1 MLRRILAATM
11 RDIKSG
17 IRDSMI
23 IYILIAPI
31 LIALIMRAFI
41 PAAGSS
47 VINVAV
53 IEGTDPAFVE
63 MLKEHGRVEVLNDR
77 ADIIKRVE
85 ATDDIFGLIAE
96 DDQIEIIAGGNEMT
110 GGLELVKSVIGSWQ
124 NPGLEVPAEV
134 EISDMDWQ
142 LSPLGQYGS
151 NFLVVFMSVFGG
163 IVVMLNL
170 VEEKQY
176 KTLAAVNV
184 SPVRRWEYV
193 AGKSIP
199 GIILPI
205 FHSFITLL
213 ILGFTNINYWQ
224 VAAVTISIAL
234 ISLIIGFVIGIYQS
248 EPIGAV
254 SSMKITFLP
263 IIGSIFGAIFLAE
276 KWHPLL
282 YWSPFYWAFK
292 SVDQI
297 ILGRAKWSEIW
308 LNNGII
314 LLITV
319 LVFLVMQKRIRRGMI
334 ST

>member
-1 MLRRILAATM
+1 MAITM

-31 LIALIMRAFI
+31 LIAFILRAFI
-41 PAAGSS
+41 PAAGSN
-47 VINVAV
+47 VINVV
-53 IEGTDPAFVE
+53 VVEGTDSAFVE
-63 MLKEHGRVEVLNDR
+63 MLKDHGRVEILSDR
-77 ADIIKRVE
+77 EDIVRRVE
-85 ATDDIFGLIAE
+85 ATDDIFGLVTVG
-96 DDQIEIIAGGNEMT
+96 DQIEIIAGGNEMS
-110 GGLELVKSVIGSWQ
+110 GSLDLVRSVIGSWQ
-124 NPGLEVPAEV
+124 NPDLEAPADV
-134 EISDMDWQ
+134 VISDMDWQ
-142 LSPLGQYGS
+142 LSPLGQFGS

-176 KTLAAVNV
+176 NTLTAVNV

-199 GIILPI
+199 GIILPV

-213 ILGFTNINYWQ
+213 ILGFTDINYWQ
-224 VAAVTISIAL
+224 VAAVAFSIAL
-234 ISLIIGFVIGIYQS
+234 ISLIIGFGIGVYQS

-263 IIGSIFGAIFLAE
+263 IIGSIFGGIFLAE

-282 YWSPFYWAFK
+282 YWSPFYWAFR
-292 SVDQI
+292 SVDKI
-297 ILGRAKWSEIW
+297 ILKQASWSEIW
-308 LNNGII
+308 SNNGII
-314 LLITV
+314 LLITI
-319 LVFLVMQKRIRRGMI
+319 LVFLLMQKRIRRGM
-334 ST
+334 SAA